1 MHRAWILGLVL
12 FAVFLSAP
20 LFASGRAAAASTT
33 GTVQIVYPLNGAA
46 LGIEGTRVQLAV
58 SNFVLDPSALPCVAT
73 DHGRIRLYVN
83 DLFVRET
90 SEANTSLPSLAASDT
105 KIGAQLVC
113 TDSSSF
119 DPQVWHNITITAGEP
134 SVVIQNPGRPL
145 GVSTE
150 GIRLAYTITRF
161 ALDPADYAGP
171 RIPGA
176 GHVHILINGSL
187 AGTSTGTFA
196 DLTGLPIGPYTLAV
210 ELHNN
215 DHSLVATSTHPFG
228 YNDTIAATGVI
239 PSVRIV
245 SPSSAGTVSSSAFR
259 VTVAVTGIELDVENY
274 AGAKIPGH
282 GHLHYY
288 LDGSSSL
295 AATSTSP
302 FVDFAS
308 LSIGPHSIKAELH
321 NNDHSLYTDAGHP
334 QGFNATVAVTVAG
347 TSIAIL
353 NPVNN
358 AAVGTAGFRM
368 EVRVQGFDISAS
380 NYGGTNVVGQGH
392 IHYYEGTTLLGA
404 TASTT
409 FDTGPLT
416 AGAHTIKAELHN
428 NDHSLFTDATHPF
441 GFNAS
446 IAVTASNPSIAIVS
460 PAANAAVSNTGF
472 RITVAVAGLVID
484 PENYGGANI
493 PGHGHVHFYEGANL
507 LGTSTS
513 TWFDVT
519 LGTGTHT
526 IRAELRNNDHS
537 PLNPAVSAQVTVKVG
552 PPELKVLEPVPAS
565 SVSSLGFRM
574 RFAISNFT
582 LDPQDYGGTAI
593 AGQGHVHVYQGTTLL
608 ATTVSDH
615 VLITGLAA
623 GGTTLKVELRNNDH
637 SPLASPVF
645 VTVSVTV
652 ASPSIALTAPTTVTV
667 GQDLRISWTVTGFV
681 LDSAAFGGAPE
692 PGRGHVH
699 VFIDGTYTAAV
710 ASTSY
715 VIQGLAAGTHNI
727 SVELYNNDHSELTTE
742 YSSHADVSVQAAAS
756 PVTTATVD
764 ATVFYGS
771 VGLLAVVVIVLAAL
785 LMRKGRKGPRKGDG
799 SGEDSP

>member
-1 MHRAWILGLVL
+1 VMLMHRAWILGLVL

-33 GTVQIVYPLNGAA
+33 GTVQVVYPLNGAA

-83 DLFVRET
+83 DVFVRET

-119 DPQVWHNITITAGEP
+119 DPQVWHNITITVGEP

-196 DLTGLPIGPYTLAV
+196 DLTGLPTGPYTLAV

-245 SPSSAGTVSSSAFR
+245 SPSSAGTVSSS
-259 VTVAVTGIELDVENY
+259 
-274 AGAKIPGH
+274 
-282 GHLHYY
+282 
-288 LDGSSSL
+288 
-295 AATSTSP
+295 
-302 FVDFAS
+302 
-308 LSIGPHSIKAELH
+308 
-321 NNDHSLYTDAGHP
+321 
-334 QGFNATVAVTVAG
+334 
-347 TSIAIL
+347 
-353 NPVNN
+353 
-358 AAVGTAGFRM
+358 GFRM
-368 EVRVQGFDISAS
+368 DVRVQGFDISAS

-392 IHYYEGTTLLGA
+392 IHYYEGRTLLGA

-493 PGHGHVHFYEGANL
+493 PGH
-507 LGTSTS
+507 
-513 TWFDVT
+513 
-519 LGTGTHT
+519 
-526 IRAELRNNDHS
+526 
-537 PLNPAVSAQVTVKVG
+537 
-552 PPELKVLEPVPAS
+552 
-565 SVSSLGFRM
+565 
-574 RFAISNFT
+574 
-582 LDPQDYGGTAI
+582 
-593 AGQGHVHVYQGTTLL
+593 
-608 ATTVSDH
+608 
-615 VLITGLAA
+615 
-623 GGTTLKVELRNNDH
+623 
-637 SPLASPVF
+637 
-645 VTVSVTV
+645 
-652 ASPSIALTAPTTVTV
+652 
-667 GQDLRISWTVTGFV
+667 
-681 LDSAAFGGAPE
+681 
-692 PGRGHVH
+692 
-699 VFIDGTYTAAV
+699 
-710 ASTSY
+710 
-715 VIQGLAAGTHNI
+715 
-727 SVELYNNDHSELTTE
+727 
-742 YSSHADVSVQAAAS
+742 
-756 PVTTATVD
+756 
-764 ATVFYGS
+764 
-771 VGLLAVVVIVLAAL
+771 
-785 LMRKGRKGPRKGDG
+785 
-799 SGEDSP
+799 

>member
-1 MHRAWILGLVL
+1 MSNSAHRIDRKSRVRLGKRLLCSLPCRGRNSRGVMLMHRAWILGLVL

-105 KIGAQLVC
+105 KVGAQLVC

-134 SVVIQNPGRPL
+134 SVVIQTPGRPL

-228 YNDTIAATGVI
+228 YNDTIAATGVL

-274 AGAKIPGH
+274 GGAKIPGH

-308 LSIGPHSIKAELH
+308 LSIGPHSIKSELH
-321 NNDHSLYTDAGHP
+321 NNDHTLYTDA
-334 QGFNATVAVTVAG
+334 A
-347 TSIAIL
+347 
-353 NPVNN
+353 
-358 AAVGTAGFRM
+358 
-368 EVRVQGFDISAS
+368 
-380 NYGGTNVVGQGH
+380 
-392 IHYYEGTTLLGA
+392 
-404 TASTT
+404 
-409 FDTGPLT
+409 
-416 AGAHTIKAELHN
+416 
-428 NDHSLFTDATHPF
+428 HPF

-513 TWFDVT
+513 TWFDVPA

-623 GGTTLKVELRNNDH
+623 GGTTVKVELRNNDH

-645 VTVSVTV
+645 VTVSVTG
-652 ASPSIALTAPTTVTV
+652 ASPSIAWTAPTSVTV